1 MIAIVVKRGR
11 KGEREKGERRII
23 KGERRKREESERIRR
38 EGERVF
44 SVILALSDARS
55 IRSKT
60 NKKFLKQDFGNGGPN
75 HKFVNFINFY

>member
-23 KGERRKREESERIRR
+23 KGERRKRRARGRRR

-60 NKKFLKQDFGNGGPN
+60 NKKFLKQDFGNDGPN